1 MLNRFFKKIQFKNKQ
16 RAIAKQTE
24 ETGLTDE
31 LLEEQVA
38 LNMLRNEHDIS
49 DSKNRVYKKYVQ

>member
-16 RAIAKQTE
+16 RAIAKQIE
-24 ETGLTDE
+24 ENGLTDE